1 VPNCES
7 RIRQL
12 RQIVAKKTQSRPVQ
26 TYGTATD
33 TKYPSAGFPETAYEL
48 TGISGTFSD
57 SNHGLNIVNAP
68 DTLTKTGPADPSNT
82 DVPADLS
89 SIDPS
94 DPSNLLPPFSFV
106 AVTYDNLY
114 WPGEPRFRRGL
125 RPSGPSP
132 AVLSTSMA

>member
-1 VPNCES
+1 
-7 RIRQL
+7 L
-12 RQIVAKKTQSRPVQ
+12 GQIVAKKTQSRPVQ

-33 TKYPSAGFPETAYEL
+33 AKYPSAGFPETAFEL
-48 TGISGTFSD
+48 TGVSGTFSD

-68 DTLTKTGPADPSNT
+68 VVGLYTLPKTGPADPSNT
-82 DVPADLS
+82 DAPADLS

-114 WPGEPRFRRGL
+114 WPGGAPVSAWVAA
-125 RPSGPSP
+125 SGPSP